1 MSEQYPGGWV
11 SKSPPTPTGPYATSS
26 AQGLW
31 TLSQQAQYKV
41 QNLWPTQGR
50 ALPTYWIVQISPPLG
65 WTSVESGSSVN
76 AIATDSSQNIY
87 ANANLSPSSGP
98 IYAGAMM
105 YSLSKNG
112 VLNWSYQYAYPTSGD
127 SIASRMLDGS
137 GNLWNA
143 GYGPNNAL
151 LVKYT
156 ASNGSFVSGTQSNL
170 AAGDIFTSIT
180 SPDSSGNFYCG
191 GYGNGLKLL
200 WVKFNSSGSVSA
212 SVDLGTISGRGNAYV
227 TSMWSDTS
235 GNTYAIGTTFYEGFF
250 QKRNSSGS
258 VTACSTLGGGG
269 YGGSVNGLTIG
280 GSSSPTYF
288 YAVGYP
294 YDNQGTFNIYQVA
307 TSNGSSVAGAGS
319 YPGIYAYYGY
329 MTYDPSGNIYLLG
342 RDATVANKIVLIKF
356 NSSLTIQWQRSFVDS
371 ASSGSVPSAISY
383 DSSGSA
389 VVFGYGATISGLA
402 RAMVVRVPADGSLT
416 GTYGTYTYAA
426 SSYSSSGYPSG
437 SSWTNASSS
446 DGSWSGSM
454 VTATGTNTA
463 VTPTITREDM

>member
-1 MSEQYPGGWV
+1 M
-11 SKSPPTPTGPYATSS
+11 
-26 AQGLW
+26 
-31 TLSQQAQYKV
+31 
-41 QNLWPTQGR
+41 
-50 ALPTYWIVQISPPLG
+50 I
-65 WTSVESGSSVN
+65 
-76 AIATDSSQNIY
+76 
-87 ANANLSPSSGP
+87 
-98 IYAGAMM
+98 

-127 SIASRMLDGS
+127 SIPTRMLDGS
-137 GNLWNA
+137 GNLWNV

-156 ASNGSFVSGTQSNL
+156 ASNGSFISGTQSNL
-170 AAGDIFTSIT
+170 SAGDIFTNIT
-180 SPDSSGNFYCG
+180 IPDSSGNFYCG
-191 GYGNGLKLL
+191 GYGSGLTLL

-212 SVDLGTISGRGNAYV
+212 SVGSATIAGRTNAYI
-227 TSMWSDTS
+227 TQMWGDTS

-258 VTACSTLGGGG
+258 VTACTTLGSGS
-269 YGGSVNGLTIG
+269 YGGSAVGMVIG

-288 YAVGYP
+288 YVVGYP
-294 YDNQGTFNIYQVA
+294 YDNQGIFNIYQVA

-319 YPGIYAYYGY
+319 YSGLFAYYAF
-329 MTYDPSGNIYLLG
+329 MTYDPSGNIYLLA
-342 RDATVANKIVLIKF
+342 RDVSVANKIVLIKF

-371 ASSGSVPSAISY
+371 EASGSTPAAIAY

-389 VVFGYGATISGLA
+389 VVFTYGATISGVA
-402 RAMVVRVPADGSLT
+402 RAIVVRVPADGSLT

-437 SSWTNASSS
+437 SSWVSAANS
-446 DGSWSGSM
+446 DGAWSASM
-454 VTATGTNTA
+454 VTATGTDTA